1 MMYSFFLASIVCL
14 SCTTVRAADL
24 HIHAFAWP
32 DATNVTGHVKSCTFM
47 PGMPIPQTY
56 ASVPLTEQTVF
67 IPMMGT
73 LFLFYVGHTGN
84 VSSVNLQV
92 GGWTPGGSVDAVA
105 VKPYQG
111 FLDLGSWSN
120 VAVAMILN

>member
-1 MMYSFFLASIVCL
+1 
-14 SCTTVRAADL
+14 
-24 HIHAFAWP
+24 
-32 DATNVTGHVKSCTFM
+32 M